1 MSSLVGDA
9 ESISQQIPVDVAFR
23 YVIVLVIIG
32 LILLFLL
39 IFTLRHDIRSKPNI

>member
-1 MSSLVGDA
+1 MSSLVGAA

-23 YVIVLVIIG
+23 YTIILMILS

-39 IFTLRHDIRSKPNI
+39 VFTLRH